1 MRAVMAPE
9 PGGLDALKLVE
20 VPTPEPAAGEILV
33 RVEAAG
39 VNRADLLQRQGFY
52 PPPPG
57 TTDIL
62 GLECAGTVAAL
73 GPDVSGLAV
82 GDPVCALLSGGGYSE
97 YVTVPAGQLAPIPA
111 GLDGVQ
117 AAAIMETACTVWSNL
132 VMVGRLTAGET
143 VLVHGGSSGI
153 GTMAIQVAKALGA
166 RVVTTVG
173 SPEKAAAVSE
183 LGADVVINY
192 REQDF
197 ADVMSGSAI
206 QADVIL
212 DIMGAKYLGQN
223 VAALATNGRLVI
235 IGLQGGLKAEL
246 NLGQLL
252 AKRASVTA
260 TSLRARPAAE
270 KAEIVAATRARV
282 FPLIESGTVRPIV
295 HATFDLAD
303 SAGAHRVLEES
314 SHIGKIVLISRP
326 SQ

>member
-1 MRAVMAPE
+1 MAPE
-9 PGGLDALKLVE
+9 PGGPEALKLVE
-20 VPTPEPAAGEILV
+20 VPTPEPAGGEVLV

-73 GPDVSGLAV
+73 GPGATGCAV
-82 GDPVCALLSGGGYSE
+82 GDPVCALLSGGGYAE
-97 YVTVPAGQLAPIPA
+97 YVAVPAGQVVPVPA

-117 AAAIMETACTVWSNL
+117 AAALMETACTVWSNL
-132 VMVGRLTAGET
+132 VMVGRLAAEET
-143 VLVHGGSSGI
+143 LLVHGGASGI

-173 SPEKAAAVSE
+173 SAEKAAAVAE

-197 ADVMSGSAI
+197 ADAMAAADLR
-206 QADVIL
+206 ADVIL
-212 DIMGAKYLGQN
+212 DIMGAKYLAPN
-223 VAALATNGRLVI
+223 VASLATNGRLVI
-235 IGLQGGLKAEL
+235 IGLQGGLQAEL

-252 AKRASVTA
+252 AKRASVAA
-260 TSLRARPAAE
+260 TSLRARPATE
-270 KAEIVAATRARV
+270 KAEIVAATRAHV
-282 FPLIESGTVRPIV
+282 FPMIESGAVRPIV

-314 SHIGKIVLISRP
+314 SHIGKVVLVSHP
-326 SQ
+326 PQ

>member
-9 PGGLDALKLVE
+9 PGGLDALRLVD
-20 VPTPEPAAGEILV
+20 VPSPEPASGEVLI

-57 TTDIL
+57 ASDVL

-73 GPDVSGLAV
+73 GPDVTEFAV
-82 GDPVCALLSGGGYSE
+82 GDRVCALLSGGGYAE
-97 YVTVPAGQLAPIPA
+97 FVAVPAGQLAAVPA
-111 GLDGVQ
+111 GLDSVQ

-143 VLVHGGSSGI
+143 LLVHGGSSGI

-173 SPEKAAAVSE
+173 SPEKAAAVSG

-197 ADVMSGSAI
+197 AEAMRDTGST
-206 QADVIL
+206 ADVIL
-212 DIMGAKYLGQN
+212 DIMGAKYLAAN
-223 VAALATNGRLVI
+223 VAALAANGRLVI
-235 IGLQGGLKAEL
+235 IGLQGGLEAEL

-252 AKRASVTA
+252 AKRATVTA
-260 TSLRARPAAE
+260 TSLRARPTEE
-270 KAEIVAATRARV
+270 KAEIVAATREHV
-282 FPLIESGTVRPIV
+282 FPLIESGVVRPIV
-295 HATFDLAD
+295 HATFDLSD

-314 SHIGKIVLISRP
+314 THIGKIVLTV
-326 SQ
+326 